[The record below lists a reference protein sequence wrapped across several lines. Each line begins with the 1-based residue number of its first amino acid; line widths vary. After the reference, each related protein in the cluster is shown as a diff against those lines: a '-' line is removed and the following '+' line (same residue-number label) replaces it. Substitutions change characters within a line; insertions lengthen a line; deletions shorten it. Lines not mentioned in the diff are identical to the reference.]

1 MQCPWQ
7 SIRCSLRCSVSLTW
21 HMMLPES
28 QLLFCTVFFC
38 SPYDVICQRSPAG
51 IRFDLE
57 AFTFN
62 QVSLNLLDD
71 PTLAAA
77 FSVSL
82 KTSFL
87 QVPHSVQDPVGGCD
101 LPSKRCMLLLHCG
114 C

>member
-1 MQCPWQ
+1 
-7 SIRCSLRCSVSLTW
+7 
-21 HMMLPES
+21 MMLPES

-57 AFTFN
+57 AFKHQLTRLSMRHQSFTFN